1 MFTFYRHEVVDV
13 HGPALCAF
21 VSLSYGS
28 EVAKHA
34 IVDADALPEFV
45 RLLSSSDPQV
55 LEYASMALGN
65 IACQD
70 SFKTSVIDAGPCR
83 PLVAL
88 LQCVSVLICAYEC

>member
-13 HGPALCAF
+13 HRAALGAF
-21 VSLSYGS
+21 VNLSCDS
-28 EVAKHA
+28 EVGRRA

-55 LEYASMALGN
+55 LKRASKTLNNIASMNSL
-65 IACQD
+65 
-70 SFKTSVIDAGPCR
+70 KTFVVDAGPCR

-88 LQCVSVLICAYEC
+88 LQCVSVLIYVFEC